1 MRVEKYGVVNSG
13 VKGIVEVFSY
23 FILAGSM
30 LFGCAAVGPDYV
42 PPEVSTPEKWN
53 ASSADKIVY
62 ESDFLQKMAHWWTT
76 LDDPTLS
83 SLIDRALQGSLDLRI
98 SVARVREA
106 RARRGIINANR
117 FPTINS
123 KGFALKVKSSD
134 AIAGGIDTDL
144 YAVGF
149 DAGWEVDVFGGVRR
163 SVEAADAALEAS
175 REGLHGVMVSLL
187 AEVGLNYV
195 ELRSLQTRLAI
206 AEENQN
212 AQKETYE
219 ITQVRYASGLT
230 SELDVEQAKYSL
242 QETKSQIPPL
252 KVGIEQAENR
262 LAVLLGQNPGTLKD
276 ELIKPLPVPVTPIEV
291 AVGVPAETLRRR
303 PDVRKAERLLAA
315 QTAKVGVATAELY
328 PTFSLMGTIGLE
340 ALSLDDLF
348 STGSRTYGI
357 GPSFHWN
364 VFDSGRIRQ
373 NIEVQNALQE
383 QALLSYESTVLG
395 ALADVENA
403 LVAYANEQM
412 RRQSLVEGA
421 QAAKR
426 AVTLAQ
432 NQYTSGLIDFQNVLN
447 AQRALLSLQSQQAAS
462 DAAVTS
468 GLIRLY
474 KALGGGWTSLE
485 PVSVN

>member
-1 MRVEKYGVVNSG
+1 MRVEKHGVVSNG
-13 VKGIVEVFSY
+13 IKGIVGVSSCLIIVGF
-23 FILAGSM
+23 M

-42 PPEVSTPEKWN
+42 PPGVSTPEKWN
-53 ASSADKIVY
+53 ASSSGGIAY
-62 ESDFLQKMAHWWTT
+62 EPDALQTMAHWWTT
-76 LDDPTLS
+76 LDDPILS

-98 SVARVREA
+98 GVARVREA
-106 RARRGIINANR
+106 RARRGIINADR
-117 FPTINS
+117 FPTINA
-123 KGFALKVKSSD
+123 KGSAIKSRSSEET
-134 AIAGGIDTDL
+134 GSGVETDL

-175 REGLHGVMVSLL
+175 SEGLHAVMVSLL

-206 AEENQN
+206 AEANQN

-219 ITQVRYASGLT
+219 ITQARYGSGLT

-242 QETKSQIPPL
+242 QETRSQIPPL
-252 KVGIEQAENR
+252 TIGIQQAENR
-262 LAVLLGQNPGTLKD
+262 LAVLLGQKPGTLKS
-276 ELIKPLPVPVTPIEV
+276 ELIEPAPVPVTPIEV
-291 AVGVPAETLRRR
+291 AVGVPAEALRRR

-315 QTAKVGVATAELY
+315 QTARVGVATAELY
-328 PTFSLMGTIGLE
+328 PRFSLMGTIGLE
-340 ALSLDDLF
+340 ALSFEDVF
-348 STGSRTYGI
+348 SSGSRKYGI

-364 VFDSGRIRQ
+364 IFDSGRIRQ
-373 NIEVQNALQE
+373 NIEVQSALQE
-383 QALLSYESTVLG
+383 QALLSYESSVLG

-421 QAAKR
+421 QAAQR
-426 AVTLAQ
+426 AVTLSQ

-447 AQRALLSLQSQQAAS
+447 AQRALFSLQSQQAQS

-468 GLIRLY
+468 NLISLY
-474 KALGGGWTSLE
+474 KALGGGWTSLD
-485 PVSVN
+485 PALVN

>member
-1 MRVEKYGVVNSG
+1 MRVEKHGVVSNG
-13 VKGIVEVFSY
+13 INGIVGVSSCL
-23 FILAGSM
+23 IIVGCM

-42 PPEVSTPEKWN
+42 PPGVSTPEKWN
-53 ASSADKIVY
+53 ASSSGGLVY
-62 ESDFLQKMAHWWTT
+62 KPDALQQMARWWTT
-76 LDDPTLS
+76 LDDPILS

-106 RARRGIINANR
+106 RARRGVINADR
-117 FPTINS
+117 FPTINATGS
-123 KGFALKVKSSD
+123 AIKSRSSEET
-134 AIAGGIDTDL
+134 GSGVETDL

-175 REGLHGVMVSLL
+175 SEGLHAVMVSLL

-206 AEENQN
+206 AEANQN

-219 ITQVRYASGLT
+219 ITQARYGSGLT

-242 QETKSQIPPL
+242 QETRSQMPPL
-252 KVGIEQAENR
+252 KVGIQQAENR
-262 LAVLLGQNPGTLKD
+262 LAVLLGQKPGTLKS
-276 ELIKPLPVPVTPIEV
+276 ELIEPAPVPVTPLEV

-315 QTAKVGVATAELY
+315 QTARVGVATAELY

-340 ALSLDDLF
+340 ALSFEDVF
-348 STGSRTYGI
+348 STSSRKYGI

-364 VFDSGRIRQ
+364 IFDSGRIRQ
-373 NIEVQNALQE
+373 NIEVQSALQE
-383 QALLSYESTVLG
+383 QALLSYESSVLG

-421 QAAKR
+421 LAAQR
-426 AVTLAQ
+426 AVTLSK
-432 NQYTSGLIDFQNVLN
+432 NQYTSGIIDFQNVLN
-447 AQRALLSLQSQQAAS
+447 AQRALFSLQSQQAQS

-468 GLIRLY
+468 NLISLY

-485 PVSVN
+485 PALVK